1 MHTSVVLVSSVIF
14 VLRRRL
20 KMLNFFLRRQ
30 RRMCFLDDFFQM
42 ILFPRIFQ
50 MEIEKRTDRQ
60 RTDKN

>member
-1 MHTSVVLVSSVIF
+1 
-14 VLRRRL
+14 
-20 KMLNFFLRRQ
+20 MLNFFLRRQ